1 MLCGSPSFWGGGRLL
16 AFLRAAFGFL
26 GGGFWLF
33 RAFFS
38 RFLEFFL
45 FRLNF
50 SIFDAPVFVST
61 LAEMVNPCSFRLN
74 INLKNICGEEIFL
87 A

>member
-1 MLCGSPSFWGGGRLL
+1 MSLGPSVMRKST
-16 AFLRAAFGFL
+16 FLGKGAAFGFL
-26 GGGFWLF
+26 GLGFYPFYGRLLADYWN
-33 RAFFS
+33 
-38 RFLEFFL
+38 FFL